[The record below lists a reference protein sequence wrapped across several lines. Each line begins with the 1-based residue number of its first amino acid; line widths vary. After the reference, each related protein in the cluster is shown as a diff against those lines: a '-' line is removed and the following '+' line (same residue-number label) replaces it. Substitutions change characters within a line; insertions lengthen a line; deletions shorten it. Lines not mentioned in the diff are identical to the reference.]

1 MNIELVGLPCSGKTT
16 MVHQIMAE
24 TDLFRKARIRH
35 KLLSVLLNPRILI
48 HLIRLTILICKKIP
62 SPMASLRRSIL
73 LMPLPEAQYLISE
86 EGIIVYASAI
96 GMDPTNTDFRYLKNT
111 RATLYIFLEPSE
123 TILHKQM
130 AKRGRLGIEYSPS
143 EAHYKVSFKER
154 LTCFEN
160 WKAYLKNNGSEYI
173 VFSDFEDAKLCLT
186 VRDFIAERF

>member
-48 HLIRLTILICKKIP
+48 HLIRLTIRICKKNP
-62 SPMASLRRSIL
+62 SPMASLRRSIQ